1 MLEVAFAKL
10 SETESCGFVCIFVC
24 LFVCVPFDT
33 LAPRLSFPPVALL
46 PKGKLV
52 YILHCVLKYT
62 YRHHG
67 LMTQPVL
74 AVEM

>member
-10 SETESCGFVCIFVC
+10 SETESCGLFVC

-33 LAPRLSFPPVALL
+33 LAPRSSFPPVAPL

-62 YRHHG
+62 YRHYG
-67 LMTQPVL
+67 LMMQPVL